1 MAQEGSKRAVF
12 QRSTYYYY
20 YYDYY
25 YHLLLLLLGRGRIL
39 LSSVPTQRLRQ
50 PHSDVLS
57 AAAERLVGIWLVGW
71 LRVASVPSHPLA
83 CS

>member
-25 YHLLLLLLGRGRIL
+25 YHLLLLLLGRGPNTTL
-39 LSSVPTQRLRQ
+39 LCSYTEATPATFRCSLSRCGTSSVPEVH
-50 PHSDVLS
+50 P
-57 AAAERLVGIWLVGW
+57 
-71 LRVASVPSHPLA
+71 PS
-83 CS
+83 